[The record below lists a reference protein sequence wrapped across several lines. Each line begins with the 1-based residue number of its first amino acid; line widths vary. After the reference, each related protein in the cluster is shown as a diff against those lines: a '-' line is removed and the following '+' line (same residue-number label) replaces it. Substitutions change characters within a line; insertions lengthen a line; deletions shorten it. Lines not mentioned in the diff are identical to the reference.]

1 MRLVLFIS
9 SFGLL
14 LACAPDPLTKTSLPF
29 FGGGYR
35 ADGDQCRR
43 LGESAATAEYLD
55 HTADL
60 VGCPEAMENLGV
72 FVTETDAIEV
82 FRQDGYI
89 VYSVPNGG

>member
-1 MRLVLFIS
+1 MRLVSFIS

-14 LACAPDPLTKTSLPF
+14 LACTPDPLTETSLPF

-43 LGESAATAEYLD
+43 LGESVATTKYLD

-60 VGCPEAMENLGV
+60 VGCPEVMENLGV
-72 FVTETDAIEV
+72 FVIETGAVEV
-82 FRQDGYI
+82 FRPDGYV